1 MSGHPGPTAEGGKH
15 LPRLI
20 AWEVTRSCILA
31 CKHCRAAARP
41 TPYAG
46 ELTTAEC
53 FKLLDNI
60 ASFAKPIIILTGGE
74 PMLRPDIY
82 DIAKYACGLGLPV
95 VMAPCGV
102 LIDDASARKIVESGI
117 RRISISLDGATAA
130 SHDSFRQ
137 VTGSF
142 EASLRGIE
150 AAKRAGL
157 DFQINTTIT
166 QHNMAE
172 LPEIMALAIRLGAS
186 VFNPFLLVPTGRG
199 KDLAAQELSPQQYE
213 QTLEWLADRQ
223 NGGDIQLRV
232 TCAPHYQRILRQK
245 HVAMPSVRDA
255 GVSPAC
261 GEGVSP
267 ASSPFPAV
275 APSPPSSATQQQLQQ
290 RQDADKMSAP
300 REAKMAS
307 PHAGETPA
315 SHGHPVKG
323 CMGGQAFAFISHV
336 GKVQICGFLDVEC
349 GDVKKENF
357 DFRKIWETSEVFRQ
371 MRDVDSYHGRCGVCE
386 FGKVCGG
393 CRARA
398 SAVTGDYLAEEPFCT
413 YQPRGGIAGGG
424 IARPPSFHSA
434 RRPSLAAASGGVGQ
448 GWPPPITSPLA
459 ADEAPADLDDLDG
472 KILSIIQTDFPV
484 DARPFDVIAARLG
497 VEPGR
502 VLAGVAAM
510 RGVVI
515 RRIGA
520 VFDSRSLGYA
530 STLVAARIPPD
541 RLDQV
546 ARLVSELPGVTHNY
560 GRQGGYNLW
569 CTLTAPSAAEV
580 DRILADLRSRTG
592 IADFHSLPAITVYK
606 VRVDFQMD
614 EGNTLRANNAGSV
627 TPEAVSLSDDQK
639 RLVRLLQEDL
649 PQGPQPFDLLAAELG
664 QPTEQ
669 IIEQI
674 AQWIRQGVI
683 RRFGAVVNHRRLGFV
698 ANGMAVFQVAADRID
713 AAGRTLAQ
721 RPEVSHCYRRPPLG
735 DFDFNLFAMVHG
747 RSESLV
753 RAIVDRAAAE
763 LNIQRYDVLFSTAEY
778 KKVSMKYFTEP
789 TQGLP

>member
-1 MSGHPGPTAEGGKH
+1 MSGHPRPAAGEAKH

-41 TPYAG
+41 TPYEG
-46 ELTTAEC
+46 ELTAAEC

-102 LIDDASARKIVESGI
+102 LIDDVSARKIVESGI

-130 SHDSFRQ
+130 SHDSFRG
-137 VTGSF
+137 VSGSF

-166 QHNMAE
+166 QHNIAE

-245 HVAMPSVRDA
+245 HVAMPAARVA
-255 GVSPAC
+255 GVPSAC
-261 GEGVSP
+261 VVGVPP

-275 APSPPSSATQQQLQQ
+275 SSSSSSSVTQQQQQ
-290 RQDADKMSAP
+290 QTQDAGKMPATH
-300 REAKMAS
+300 EAKMAS
-307 PHAGETPA
+307 PHADKMSA

-323 CMGGQAFAFISHV
+323 CMGGQSFAFISHV

-371 MRDVDSYHGRCGVCE
+371 MRDLDAYHGRCGVCE

-398 SAVTGDYLAEEPFCT
+398 SAFSGDYLAEEPFCT
-413 YQPRGGIAGGG
+413 YQPKRTPSVSAGS
-424 IARPPSFHSA
+424 P
-434 RRPSLAAASGGVGQ
+434 LSGG
-448 GWPPPITSPLA
+448 
-459 ADEAPADLDDLDG
+459 APADLDELDG
-472 KILSIIQTDFPV
+472 RILSIIQTDFPV

-497 VEPGR
+497 VDPAR

-510 RGVVI
+510 RDGAVI
-515 RRIGA
+515 RRVGA

-541 RLDQV
+541 RLDPV

-560 GRQGGYNLW
+560 CRQGGYNLW
-569 CTLTAPSAAEV
+569 FTLTAPSVADV
-580 DRILADLRSRTG
+580 NRILADLRRRTG
-592 IADFHSLPAITVYK
+592 IADFHSLPALTVYK
-606 VRVDFQMD
+606 VRVDFQMGGVPCFRPRKHVLVLPD
-614 EGNTLRANNAGSV
+614 HENMLPANDAGSMAPDAE
-627 TPEAVSLSDDQK
+627 TMSDGQK

-649 PQGPQPFDLLAAELG
+649 PPGPQPFDLLAAELRQSPG
-664 QPTEQ
+664 Q

-674 AQWIRQGVI
+674 AQWLRQGVI

-698 ANGMAVFQVAADRID
+698 ANGMAVFRVADDRID
-713 AAGRTLAQ
+713 GAGRTLA
-721 RPEVSHCYRRPPLG
+721 RLPEVSHCYRRPPLP

-747 RSESLV
+747 QSEPQV
-753 RAIVDRAAAE
+753 RDIVDRAAAE
-763 LNIQRYDVLFSTAEY
+763 LNIQRHDVLFSTAEY

-789 TQGLP
+789 TQP